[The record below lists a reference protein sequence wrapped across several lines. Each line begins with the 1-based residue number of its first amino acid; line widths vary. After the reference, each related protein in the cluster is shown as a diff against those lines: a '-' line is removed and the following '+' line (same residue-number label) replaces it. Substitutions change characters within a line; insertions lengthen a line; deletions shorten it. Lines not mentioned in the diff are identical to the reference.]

1 MAAAPVAALV
11 ADTDVAKAVI
21 DAAIIADVRTPI
33 ATIKAVAI
41 MPEAPIAGGPE
52 CALIRS
58 LDPPAGHPVITV
70 LTPCPVA
77 GGPEVAVAG
86 SRWLIIIGQGRRG
99 LRSVGHRLNT
109 VAGIIRALIG
119 RAARVGWRST
129 LLALLAVAIRCG
141 HRSV

>member
-41 MPEAPIAGGPE
+41 MPEAP
-52 CALIRS
+52 
-58 LDPPAGHPVITV
+58 
-70 LTPCPVA
+70 VA

-86 SRWLIIIGQGRRG
+86 SRWLIIFGQWRWR
-99 LRSVGHRLNT
+99 LRSVGHWLSAI
-109 VAGIIRALIG
+109 AGIIRALIG